1 MFLIL
6 SLEGVCGRRREE
18 TKAVRG
24 EATPAGAIWQMQ
36 HALEVLRKCTEAKRL
51 MITSDDQ
58 GANVMMRLLIKSADS
73 TSVIITR
80 FMPW

>member
-1 MFLIL
+1 MFPIL
-6 SLEGVCGRRREE
+6 SLEGVCGRRRDE

-51 MITSDDQ
+51 MI
-58 GANVMMRLLIKSADS
+58 MRETLVSQLGLV
-73 TSVIITR
+73 TV
-80 FMPW
+80 